1 MRQVLVKLLRRRHA
15 ISVENGM
22 THPGTPDLACT
33 LGWAE
38 LKATE
43 HWPVRPDTVV
53 RMDHEFTPQQRIWHL
68 RHRKAGGASLVI
80 ITVAN
85 DWLVFD
91 GAVAAE
97 HLEKVNQKRLRELAM
112 FVCPRTPTTE
122 EIERCFR
129 LLPNLRTANDCAL
142 PGDGAT

>member
-1 MRQVLVKLLRRRHA
+1 MRKIVVELLRPFHA

-22 THPGTPDLACT
+22 THPGTPDVNCA

-43 HWPVRPDTVV
+43 HWPVGVETVV
-53 RMDHEFTPQQRIWHL
+53 RLDHDFTPQQRIWHL
-68 RHRKAGGASLVI
+68 RRRKAGGVSLVI
-80 ITVAN
+80 ITVGG

-97 HLEKVNQKRLRELAM
+97 HLGKVTKAKLYEVATAAWN
-112 FVCPRTPTTE
+112 RTPTTE
-122 EIERCFR
+122 DLERCFR
-129 LLPNLRTANDCAL
+129 RLAS
-142 PGDGAT
+142 